1 MKVPV
6 WGRRFG
12 TLSSAQTTVSRVGA
26 NNFEPCPSFR
36 KHNILL
42 YQCAE
47 NHVEFSLVQFWG
59 QLFWEMLRRW
69 QETLRALRMWQPS
82 RLLFRFLHT
91 ISRVLCSPIQGGLYQ
106 ASIVNL
112 RSSAWQGQGKHHQ
125 DLKSLGR
132 NLHRNGP
139 PVKPFI
145 QKNIISIILIFR
157 TCSPMDRKWPSKTGN
172 RTKSRITAP
181 ESIPQP
187 SRTNKIN
194 KN

>member
-26 NNFEPCPSFR
+26 NKFESCPSFR
-36 KHNILL
+36 KHNILS

-59 QLFWEMLRRW
+59 QLFWEMLRR
-69 QETLRALRMWQPS
+69 QETLRALCMWQSS

-91 ISRVLCSPIQGGLYQ
+91 ISRLLCSPIQGGCIKLLS
-106 ASIVNL
+106 SI
-112 RSSAWQGQGKHHQ
+112 SAVQLGK
-125 DLKSLGR
+125 DRENITRIWKVLAEICTEMD
-132 NLHRNGP
+132 P
-139 PVKPFI
+139 PLIKPFI